1 MITGLALFPAKTTA
15 RDSNVNKNWIMH
27 STQGMTS
34 ELSHAVV
41 IATS

>member
-15 RDSNVNKNWIMH
+15 RDSNVNNWIMH

-41 IATS
+41 IATTS